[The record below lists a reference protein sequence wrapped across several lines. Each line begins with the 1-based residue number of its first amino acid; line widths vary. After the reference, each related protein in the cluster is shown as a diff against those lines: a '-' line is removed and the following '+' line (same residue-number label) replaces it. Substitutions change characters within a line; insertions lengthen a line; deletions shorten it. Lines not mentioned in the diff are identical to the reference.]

1 MIDGIFDSTMA
12 SLEKGISQTTK
23 AQEVITQN
31 IANAQTPGYVAKKF
45 DKVLER
51 AVERRD
57 SAGVNLEEEMA
68 DMAQNNDRHAAYLK
82 LMSSKL
88 AILRTVIS
96 QGRK

>member
-12 SLEKGISQTTK
+12 SLEKGISHTTK
-23 AQEVITQN
+23 TQEIISQN
-31 IANAQTPGYVAKKF
+31 IANSKTPGYVAKKF

-57 SAGVNLEEEMA
+57 GAGVNLEEEMTA
-68 DMAQNNDRHAAYLK
+68 MAQNSERHSAYLK

-88 AILRTVIS
+88 AILRSVIS

>member
-1 MIDGIFDSTMA
+1 MIDGIFDPTMA
-12 SLEKGISQTTK
+12 SLEKSISHATK
-23 AQEVITQN
+23 TQEIISQN

-57 SAGVNLEEEMA
+57 STGVNLEEEMA
-68 DMAQNNDRHAAYLK
+68 AMAQNSGRHSAYLK